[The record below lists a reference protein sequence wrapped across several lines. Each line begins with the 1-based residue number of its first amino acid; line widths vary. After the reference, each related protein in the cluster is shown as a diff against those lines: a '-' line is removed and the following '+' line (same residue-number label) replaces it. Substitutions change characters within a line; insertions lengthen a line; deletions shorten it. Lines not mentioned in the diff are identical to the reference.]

1 MPALIVAAQSFSER
15 HGNEVTAALTLIVG
29 FALLLVVHRTLR
41 GSAGKLA
48 SALGR
53 VESSV
58 SPQTDTR
65 LRFLRRAVEATI
77 IIVVVSLAVAQFTS
91 LDRLASTVLASGAIA
106 AAIVGFA
113 ARQVLANGMAGV
125 VLAITQPLRIG
136 DVVTFEGDTGVV
148 EDLSLTYTWLRT
160 GSDARLI
167 IPNERLA
174 AGVLRN
180 DSIRS
185 AVVALEVSLWLAPD
199 DDEAAALEA
208 VRALDEVRD
217 ARIAEITH
225 EGVRILVAG
234 PPVAPTDRLSREGDL
249 RAEALRALRQAG
261 CRVPRGES

>member
-15 HGNEVTAALTLIVG
+15 HGNEITAALTLLVG
-29 FALLLVVHRTLR
+29 FGLLVAAHRALR
-41 GSAGKLA
+41 GSASRIA
-48 SALGR
+48 SALGPDHI
-53 VESSV
+53 
-58 SPQTDTR
+58 SPQADTR

-77 IIVVVSLAVAQFTS
+77 ILVAVSLAVAQFTT

-125 VLAITQPLRIG
+125 VLAITQPVRIG
-136 DVVTFEGDTGVV
+136 DVVTFEGETGTV

-185 AVVALEVSLWLAPD
+185 SVVALEVSLWLAPE
-199 DDEAAALEA
+199 DDEAAALD
-208 VRALDEVRD
+208 ALRPLQDVRD

-234 PPVAPTDRLSREGDL
+234 PPVAPTERLAREGDL

-261 CRVPRGES
+261 CRAPRGES